1 MIYSKQEDGEWYI
14 YGERDNCPINGQTGK
29 DMFAILTAEKT
40 REVSAMQ
47 LDLRHTAEQN
57 AKRYRENL
65 SYLRG
70 YDAAAA
76 AGRPLSPKYVE
87 KAGWVWAVERVR
99 ADLAGKEPEKERFFA
114 RLYHLDGPCRG
125 TPGRGSEIMKLSLE
139 LNVSPSTLYKWREG
153 ILADLLMAAVQAGV
167 LKPF

>member
-1 MIYSKQEDGEWYI
+1 
-14 YGERDNCPINGQTGK
+14 
-29 DMFAILTAEKT
+29 
-40 REVSAMQ
+40 MQ
-47 LDLRHTAEQN
+47 LDLRHAAEQN

-70 YDAAAA
+70 YEAAADA
-76 AGRPLSPKYVE
+76 DRPLPSKYVE

-99 ADLAGKEPEKERFFA
+99 ADLKRKEPEKERFFA
-114 RLYHLDGPCRG
+114 RLYHLDEAASG
-125 TPGRGSEIMKLSLE
+125 TPGRNSEIVKLSLE
-139 LNVSPSTLYKWREG
+139 LNVSPSTLYKWREL